1 MSRRSES
8 TSSTIDISNY
18 LETNGIIDLT
28 RTPPRRSSPRRSP
41 PRLVRSSRSRSPPR
55 VRSHVSSFP
64 TFPRELRGVMVPV
77 DLRPIRRSSPRSLH
91 RASPRSPPEYV
102 KNLNRSLRELE
113 NTLPGLPMSAP
124 RHLPFQPTKKRLLED
139 FLEELRVVARS
150 AMESKHFK
158 EELIKVLDRLHRNK
172 TLTTGQFQKLRQLVD

>member
-1 MSRRSES
+1 
-8 TSSTIDISNY
+8 
-18 LETNGIIDLT
+18 
-28 RTPPRRSSPRRSP
+28 
-41 PRLVRSSRSRSPPR
+41 
-55 VRSHVSSFP
+55 
-64 TFPRELRGVMVPV
+64 MVPV
-77 DLRPIRRSSPRSLH
+77 DLRPIRRSSLRSSPRV
-91 RASPRSPPEYV
+91 SPRSPPEYV

-158 EELIKVLDRLHRNK
+158 QELIKILDRLHRNK
-172 TLTTGQFQKLRQLVD
+172 TLTTSQFQKLRQLVD